1 MKLTAEAT
9 KGLVLKALPIMLT
22 IAKTMVD
29 DIRQKQLIE
38 KAVAKKVDTIVTAT
52 ANSVIQS
59 LTQPAELVG
68 KTAEMINN
76 K

>member
-52 ANSVIQS
+52 ANSVIQN

>member
-1 MKLTAEAT
+1 MKLTAEAA
-9 KGLVLKALPIMLT
+9 KGLVLKALPIALT
-22 IAKTMVD
+22 MAKTIVD

-38 KAVAKKVDTIVTAT
+38 KAVAEKVDTIVNATAT
-52 ANSVIQS
+52 SVINN
-59 LTQPAELVG
+59 LTAPAEIVG